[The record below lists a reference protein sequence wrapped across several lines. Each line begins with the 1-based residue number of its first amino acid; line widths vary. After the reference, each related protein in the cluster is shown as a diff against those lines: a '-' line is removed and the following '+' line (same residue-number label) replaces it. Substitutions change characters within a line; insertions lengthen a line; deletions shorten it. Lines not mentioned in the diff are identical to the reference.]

1 MRECIAATSW
11 FDRKVRARGIPRL
24 SDRTSDSCR
33 GTVEDRHEVSR
44 TLPEL
49 CGMAPT
55 EAVGSFGTSALT
67 DPGSVTAEV
76 SATPEEQIGHS
87 YRILAG
93 ALEADLLDRM
103 REIVPSVV

>member
-1 MRECIAATSW
+1 
-11 FDRKVRARGIPRL
+11 
-24 SDRTSDSCR
+24 
-33 GTVEDRHEVSR
+33 
-44 TLPEL
+44 
-49 CGMAPT
+49 MAPT

-103 REIVPSVV
+103 REIVPSFV